1 MLFDSWAWWEV
12 VHATP
17 RGERLAERYLAVLGV
32 RVLTVDYTLAE
43 IAAKLVLVGL
53 QDDVPDALS
62 EVESVSDVVPITP
75 EVAGLAGG
83 LRLEL
88 RRVDPNAS
96 LADAVVLASARWRGA
111 VLISG
116 DPCFAGQR
124 DVRAS

>member
-1 MLFDSWAWWEV
+1 M

-96 LADAVVLASARWRGA
+96 LADAVVLASARLRGA